1 MCIRASYAAVRFNA
15 HGSADGIRRP
25 LDTQCPFLFPENPLG
40 IWEDLN
46 TLNIFHHRICHSPI
60 LLGLPDA
67 EILSFDENG
76 VHLCDYEDTDSYQIT
91 RVFINHRES
100 LLRHLL
106 GNET

>member
-46 TLNIFHHRICHSPI
+46 TLNISIIAYGHSPI

-76 VHLCDYEDTDSYQIT
+76 VHPCDYEDTDSYQIT

>member
-46 TLNIFHHRICHSPI
+46 TLNIFHHSIW
-60 LLGLPDA
+60 
-67 EILSFDENG
+67 SFDPKHCEQCHG
-76 VHLCDYEDTDSYQIT
+76 
-91 RVFINHRES
+91 RR
-100 LLRHLL
+100 RHSD
-106 GNET
+106 

>member
-46 TLNIFHHRICHSPI
+46 TLNIFHIAYGHSTPSIMNNAMAVGAIRIDIC
-60 LLGLPDA
+60 
-67 EILSFDENG
+67 
-76 VHLCDYEDTDSYQIT
+76 
-91 RVFINHRES
+91 
-100 LLRHLL
+100 
-106 GNET
+106 